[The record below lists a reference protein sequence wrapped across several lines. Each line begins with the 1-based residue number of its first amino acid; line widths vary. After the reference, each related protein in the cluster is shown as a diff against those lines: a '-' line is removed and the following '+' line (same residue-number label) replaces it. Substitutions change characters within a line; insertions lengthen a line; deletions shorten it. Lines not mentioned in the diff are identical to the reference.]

1 MKVVGNSLSANW
13 SPLER
18 LAHQF
23 HQDFGSEDMDVKTA
37 AARHVAGLSHKDRQ
51 LLIDEL
57 KRFLAKHPGKSN
69 KGITNAWRKM
79 GAQWWPRNPPTREV
93 LSEILNTL

>member
-1 MKVVGNSLSANW
+1 MKVVENPSLNW
-13 SPLER
+13 SSLER

-23 HQDFGSEDMDVKTA
+23 HQDFGFEGIDVQTS
-37 AARHVAGLSHKDRQ
+37 AARHVAGLSLKDRQ

-57 KRFLAKHPGKSN
+57 RRFLAEHPGKSN
-69 KGITNAWRKM
+69 KGITNAWTKM

-93 LSEILNTL
+93 LNRILSA